1 MYDEMTRLMQEG
13 GLTDGESGNEVPLGS
28 SREEVRDDQPAQLSV
43 GEMVVPADVVRFFGV
58 QFFMSLRDKAKQG
71 YQVMGDMGQLGNSED
86 LEASPDALFSDNLP
100 LDEPSGAMED
110 EQEGGV
116 IMANEGGLVEGD
128 PKKYGRVPTLPTNM
142 GMAQFYGDGTP
153 FGTTPTYYMDK
164 DSIIHTQWATAGM
177 AENED
182 TPDDWVE
189 INSPAEMR
197 NYTELG
203 GRNVGTDTGTQEEEE
218 KESTDYGGDG
228 ADVGES
234 AASPDE
240 YGNPDALGAFGRGI
254 ESIGKGLTGLGDNIA
269 EAFGYDTQ
277 KGLEA
282 PGYDDGIESGTA
294 PGTGEGTGPSSN
306 PGAGGPDGPSSDGS
320 GTGGSGGAPGGSVGE
335 SDFGGGDF
343 NEGGL
348 VTRRAYPNIQHN
360 TLRRGLASR

>member
-116 IMANEGGLVEGD
+116 IMANEGGLVGSNLPGD
-128 PKKYGRVPTLPTNM
+128 EDDPPIVPKPKYGRVPTLPTNT

-218 KESTDYGGDG
+218 KKSTDYGGDG

-282 PGYDDGIESGTA
+282 PGRDIDPEMGTF
-294 PGTGEGTGPSSN
+294 EGS
-306 PGAGGPDGPSSDGS
+306 GPSSDPDPES
-320 GTGGSGGAPGGSVGE
+320 ETGGE
-335 SDFGGGDF
+335 SFGGFDGGEF